1 MAELIAN
8 FALFFEHE
16 SAMATSVRLIR
27 RYVWLVETIRRA
39 GNITLEEINQKWIEE
54 RTLRLEDEEE
64 IPERTFHRH
73 RQAIADIF
81 GIDILCNRYNGN
93 TYYIENEE
101 ALNEPSFT
109 SWLFNGLA
117 IDNQLMGNREVSDK
131 IVFEKSH
138 GGNEFL
144 SPIIEAL
151 VQNQKIAL
159 VYRKFSFSESTE
171 MLIEPYGLKQSK
183 QRWYLI
189 ARIEGFDKPTI
200 FSLDRIET
208 LSLTE
213 KSFTPDKSI
222 NVNTYFDEVIGVN
235 IDDDFDCEK
244 VHLRVYSRQRDYIKT
259 LPLHKSQTIIGRT
272 KEYTDYELILR
283 PEYEFQHAIL
293 ALGPDAEIL
302 SPQWLREEILWLAE
316 ETANRYH

>member
-1 MAELIAN
+1 
-8 FALFFEHE
+8 
-16 SAMATSVRLIR
+16 MATSVRLIR
-27 RYVWLVETIRRA
+27 RYVWLVDTIRRA
-39 GNITLEEINQKWIEE
+39 GSITFEDINQKWMEE
-54 RTLRLEDEEE
+54 RTIRLEDEEE

-101 ALNEPSFT
+101 ALNTPSFT
-109 SWLFNGLA
+109 SWLFNGLS
-117 IDNQLMGNREVSDK
+117 IDNQLMGNRDVSDR
-131 IVFEKSH
+131 IVFEETS

-151 VQNQKIAL
+151 AKSLKIAL
-159 VYRKFSFSESTE
+159 VYKRFSISESTGRVV
-171 MLIEPYGLKQSK
+171 EPYGIKQSK

-189 ARIEGFDKPTI
+189 AKIEGNDKPTI
-200 FSLDRIET
+200 FSLDRIVT

-244 VHLRVYSRQRDYIKT
+244 VHLRVYGRQRNFIDT
-259 LPLHKSQTIIGRT
+259 LPLHKSQTIIARN
-272 KEYTDYELILR
+272 KEYTDYQLTVR
-283 PEYEFQHAIL
+283 PEYEFQRAIL

-302 SPQWLREEILWLAE
+302 SPQWLREEIQWLGAGIVK
-316 ETANRYH
+316 RYEQE